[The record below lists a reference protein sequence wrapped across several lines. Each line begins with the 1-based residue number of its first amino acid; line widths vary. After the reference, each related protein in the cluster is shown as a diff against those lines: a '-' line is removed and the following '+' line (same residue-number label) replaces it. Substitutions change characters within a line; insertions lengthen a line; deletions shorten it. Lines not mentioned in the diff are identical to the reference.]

1 MDGPVFAFTVVG
13 AEVASVP
20 ARLIHIGQ
28 VDAALALYLEHED
41 RATHE
46 QDHIGAAMLHWQL
59 VLKNRRVARCHWGA
73 IKNFTDSQLEGGI
86 DSSQAASC
94 SGETIF
100 RNSTSDCRM

>member
-1 MDGPVFAFTVVG
+1 MDGPVLAFTVVG

-46 QDHIGAAMLHWQL
+46 QDHIRAAMLHWQL
-59 VLKNRRVARCHWGA
+59 ILKNCRVARCQWA
-73 IKNFTDSQLEGGI
+73 SIKNFTNPQLQRR
-86 DSSQAASC
+86 D
-94 SGETIF
+94 
-100 RNSTSDCRM
+100 